1 MTGTSNFDE
10 GFGFTIVIG
19 TERVFWHSLI
29 SRRPVIHH
37 CSIGYERRKQLIPKI
52 ISKESVL
59 SKFWE
64 ESCLDLR
71 QLAARHGVD
80 ASNEALYTAV
90 GDLRRT
96 GRIHRIGGQGRR
108 MLFVLAS

>member
-1 MTGTSNFDE
+1 M
-10 GFGFTIVIG
+10 
-19 TERVFWHSLI
+19 
-29 SRRPVIHH
+29 
-37 CSIGYERRKQLIPKI
+37 IPKM

-59 SKFWE
+59 SKFRE

-90 GDLRRT
+90 GDLKRT
-96 GRIHRIGGQGRR
+96 GKIQRLSGQGRR
-108 MLFVLAS
+108 TLFVLASFEH